1 MELADALR
9 LQPGDVVTF
18 TGAGGK
24 TAALERLAGEL
35 AARGH
40 RVVLTT
46 TTRFGREQVRGPQ
59 VIATGAGDLEAAVAE
74 ALSTSPVVAVTGVL
88 ADGGTKWGGLAPDQA
103 AALREVPGVDFVL
116 IEGDGARGLPLKA
129 PGEHEPVVPSATSVL
144 VAVAG
149 ASAFGRPIA
158 AGAVHRPERIAALAR
173 LALSGA
179 AGDQD
184 DGCLVTPE
192 LVGRLLAYPDG
203 GLKGRPAGARAVAL
217 INQCD
222 PAAPGGAERLAAAR
236 EAAAVA
242 LAAPGLEAVLLGA
255 VGLPGAAVAE
265 RHVRVAAIVLAAGA
279 STRLGRFKQ
288 LLPWGP
294 AGTPL
299 VAHVVARLRA
309 ARGLSAIGVVVGHRG
324 DEVAAALAPGAADVV
339 TNPRWPEGQSSSVRA
354 GLRALPAGT
363 GAALFALCDQPE
375 VGPELVE
382 ALIQRHRETGARV
395 AAPRTA
401 GARRGTPTLWDRETF
416 ADLLE
421 LAGDVGGRGLIE
433 AAAARGQ
440 VAWLEWGDEILRD
453 IDRPGDLPGGPAPA

>member
-1 MELADALR
+1 
-9 LQPGDVVTF
+9 
-18 TGAGGK
+18 
-24 TAALERLAGEL
+24 
-35 AARGH
+35 
-40 RVVLTT
+40 
-46 TTRFGREQVRGPQ
+46 VRGPQ

-324 DEVAAALAPGAADVV
+324 DEVAAALAPG
-339 TNPRWPEGQSSSVRA
+339 
-354 GLRALPAGT
+354 T